1 MRPTLNIEI
10 TGRGEITG
18 AIIVVAAIGLND
30 IDILSARRSSTRPR
44 PLQKNNDRKLRSGRR
59 CYEPFP

>member
-1 MRPTLNIEI
+1 MRPALNIEI

-30 IDILSARRSSTRPR
+30 IDILSARRSSRRPR
-44 PLQKNNDRKLRSGRR
+44 PAKNNDRKLRSGRR